1 MIELAPRM
9 HDAARMKTAMNNP
22 LAASLLSAVFM
33 LAMACGSGGTP
44 GTPGAGGASAGTT
57 GSAGSGGAAGTTG
70 SAGRGGGGASGG
82 SGGMPGT
89 GGAGGVR
96 GCSCDPQTQYCY
108 VVEGGPIGN
117 PPSYSC
123 RALPAACGTTPTCA
137 CVQGQGC
144 GNICSAGDG
153 GIMVTCQA
161 P

>member
-1 MIELAPRM
+1 M
-9 HDAARMKTAMNNP
+9 HGAARMKTRSNGL
-22 LAASLLSAVFM
+22 LAASLLSTVFLVAV
-33 LAMACGSGGTP
+33 ACGNGT
-44 GTPGAGGASAGTT
+44 GTGSFGTGGA
-57 GSAGSGGAAGTTG
+57 AAGTTG
-70 SAGRGGGGASGG
+70 TAGTSGNAGTSGSAGTVGNGGAGGNAGTSGG
-82 SGGMPGT
+82 SGGTTGT
-89 GGAGGVR
+89 GGAG

-108 VVEGGPIGN
+108 VVVGGAVGN
-117 PPSYSC
+117 PGQYSC